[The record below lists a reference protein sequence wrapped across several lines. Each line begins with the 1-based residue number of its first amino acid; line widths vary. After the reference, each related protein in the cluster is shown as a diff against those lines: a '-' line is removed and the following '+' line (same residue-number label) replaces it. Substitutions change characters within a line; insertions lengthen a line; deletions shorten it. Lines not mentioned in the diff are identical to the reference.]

1 MKTETYTDKEAFL
14 AALHGSTR
22 QRKRAPAPRSTAT
35 GLSTLIKL
43 GWNVE
48 WDSAMRLRLWRGAAD
63 TGYFDDE
70 RACCD
75 AAKELG

>member
-1 MKTETYTDKEAFL
+1 MKTEIYTDKEAVL
-14 AALHGSTR
+14 AALHGGKR
-22 QRKRAPAPRSTAT
+22 QRKRAPSPRSATT

-48 WDSAMRLRLWRGAAD
+48 WDSAMRLRLWRGERD

-70 RACCD
+70 RAAC
-75 AAKELG
+75 AKAREL